1 LVIDELEQLHHIVN
15 SATLEKFIK
24 INPLTL
30 GEEKLSFLRNADIFV
45 YPSHYEGMPIAVNE
59 ITELSELLY
68 AEKCVKTIKPGDDK
82 NIKGM
87 HTLSMNDSLTV
98 MDAYRRVSRFSIR
111 NKKFPFW
118 GLTSP

>member
-1 LVIDELEQLHHIVN
+1 V
-15 SATLEKFIK
+15 T
-24 INPLTL
+24 
-30 GEEKLSFLRNADIFV
+30 
-45 YPSHYEGMPIAVNE
+45 
-59 ITELSELLY
+59 
-68 AEKCVKTIKPGDDK
+68 TIKPGDDK